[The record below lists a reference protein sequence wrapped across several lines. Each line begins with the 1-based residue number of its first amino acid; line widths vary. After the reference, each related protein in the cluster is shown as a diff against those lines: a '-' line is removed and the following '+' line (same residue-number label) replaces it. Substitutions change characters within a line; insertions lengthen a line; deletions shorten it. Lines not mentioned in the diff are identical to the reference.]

1 MKKYYSILLVFSI
14 LLASCNRS
22 NEAPPFP
29 VLENEY
35 EQPVTRNFKFPQVDT
50 ITWITKDPSI
60 IKNLPT
66 TKFNWAKI
74 PSKPFDIEIPHS
86 LTEPIT
92 TKPFDWNSL
101 PISPFS
107 LDSLPKQKLDVK
119 VKVLGE
125 PKVVKAGYPVTL
137 NGATR
142 GVMTLDANFGLPGT
156 NFSSLKDQNGML
168 WFGTTGGI
176 TRYDSENLESYGVEQ
191 GLNIQG
197 YVSSLFED
205 AEGRLWVGG
214 SNGDMSVI
222 DFDAK
227 LVYELSN
234 SFDKSFV
241 YKMMEDEQH
250 RIWYPMRNHGYYI
263 IDFEEKYIS
272 QFTVAQ
278 GLLGGF
284 NISAF
289 QTSDGLIWLSGQGV
303 NIIDLKAGK
312 NIKLTQENGL
322 LRNFAGS
329 FFEDNNGK
337 IWISGGG
344 GTTILNK
351 NKTEIS
357 YLTAQNGFDGFFGN
371 SEVFQDR
378 QGKFWLG
385 TPNGLLFSY
394 SESNGLIE
402 KYKVTDGQGQW
413 MFNMLE
419 DGQGQLWASVAQGG
433 LHMINTRQGRPA
445 NFDTVDGLASNA
457 NWDTEEAKDGKI
469 WIGST
474 EGIDVYDPVK
484 NTIQHLGKEQGLIDD
499 RNTRIMED
507 SKGRIWT
514 CGNNVGIS
522 IIDPEKQ
529 TIQQIRLGEGFGA
542 NNIETIL
549 EDKNGLFWMGGTASE
564 LIILDMENS
573 VLKNMAI
580 DSSAARVSNNI
591 IINDAG
597 NNIWVGGL
605 DSGIQI
611 IDQKNNTRVRLTKE
625 NGMVSDRVYSLA
637 KDGQHKIWTATQ
649 EGVDLIDLT
658 KNQVTAFKTSEGLG
672 ANDVYAI
679 AEHKGEIFLGTSN
692 GLTILKPLVQTN
704 SETPYWEVKTL
715 GQRQGLNLVDFA
727 ENSFTFDKNGRFWAS
742 LVQTVTVIDIII
754 EDSTMYPALITG
766 INILDN
772 KQVFNNI
779 EKIKEKTAALDTLW
793 AHGKSGLY
801 VKNKSSQDSSY
812 QSLNNI
818 KWKTVQ
824 GPHNIPVGLELPHDQ
839 NYLSF
844 NYNGAQF
851 NNSDKVV
858 YRYFLEGIDKNWSD
872 ISIQTT
878 SENYRDLP
886 PGDYTFMVASKGFNG
901 VWSEPATI
909 KFTIMPPWWQSW
921 WAYLIYLAILGLLG
935 IQVHKYQKA
944 RTVRKERENAQKKEL
959 EQAKEIKKAY
969 SELKATQS
977 QLIQSEKMASLGE
990 LTAGIAH
997 EIQNPLNFVNNF
1009 SEVNIELIEE
1019 LGEEVTNGNLD
1030 EVIALAKDIK
1040 ENEQKINHHGK
1051 RADSIVKGMLQHSR
1065 LSNGVKEP
1073 TNINALADEYLRL
1086 AYHGLR
1092 AKDKSFNAKMETDF
1106 DKSIDTVNIVA
1117 QDMGRVILNLITN
1130 AFYVVQ
1136 EKKNLQPEG
1145 YEPTVSV
1152 GTKIKG
1158 KQVLISIQDNGSG
1171 IPKKVLDKI
1180 FNPFFTTKPSGKG
1193 TGLGLSLSYD
1203 IVKAHGG
1210 ELKVETKEGEGTTFT
1225 IVLPGNNLK

>member
-1 MKKYYSILLVFSI
+1 MKIYTTILLVLSI
-14 LLASCNRS
+14 LLASCNGT
-22 NEAPPFP
+22 NEAPPLP

-35 EQPVTRNFKFPQVDT
+35 EQPVTKSFELPQADT
-50 ITWITKDPSI
+50 IAWVTRDPSI

-66 TKFNWAKI
+66 KKFNWAKI
-74 PSKPFDIEIPHS
+74 PSKSFDIEIPQA

-92 TKPFDWNSL
+92 AKPFDWNSL
-101 PISPFS
+101 PSSPFS
-107 LDSLPKQKLDVK
+107 LDSLPKQKLNVK

-156 NFSSLKDQNGML
+156 NFSSFKDQNGML

-197 YVSSLFED
+197 YVSNLFED

-222 DFDAK
+222 DFEAK

-234 SFDKSFV
+234 SFDKSNV
-241 YKMMEDEQH
+241 YKMMEDDQH

-263 IDFEEKYIS
+263 IDFEEKSIS
-272 QFTVAQ
+272 EFTEAQ
-278 GLLGGF
+278 GLLSGV
-284 NISAF
+284 NITALK
-289 QTSDGLIWLSGQGV
+289 TSDGLIWLSGLGV

-322 LRNFAGS
+322 LANFVSS
-329 FFEDNNGK
+329 FIEDNNGK
-337 IWISGGG
+337 IWISGGRG
-344 GTTILNK
+344 VAILNK

-357 YLTAQNGFDGFFGN
+357 YLTGQNGLDRFFGN
-371 SEVFQDR
+371 SEAYQDG

-385 TPNGLLFSY
+385 TPNGVVFSY

-402 KYKVTDGQGQW
+402 KYKVTDAPGQW
-413 MFNMLE
+413 MFNMIE
-419 DGQGQLWASVAQGG
+419 DDQGQLWVSVAQGG

-445 NFDTVDGLASNA
+445 NFDTEDGLASNDI
-457 NWDTEEAKDGKI
+457 WDTEEAKDGKI
-469 WIGST
+469 WFGSNQ
-474 EGIDVYDPVK
+474 GIDVYDPVK
-484 NTIQHLGKEQGLIDD
+484 NTIQHLGKAQGLIDD
-499 RNTRIMED
+499 GNTRLMED
-507 SKGRIWT
+507 SNGRIWA
-514 CGNNVGIS
+514 CGNTVGIS

-529 TIQQIRLGEGFGA
+529 TIQQLKIGEDFGSDGIR
-542 NNIETIL
+542 TIF
-549 EDKNGLFWMGGTASE
+549 EDKNGLFWMGGRTGE
-564 LIILDMENS
+564 LITLDMENAI
-573 VLKNMAI
+573 LKNMVI
-580 DSSAARVSNNI
+580 DSAAPRVINNI
-591 IINDAG
+591 IINDAS

-605 DSGIQI
+605 DTGIQI
-611 IDQKNNTRVRLTKE
+611 INPKTNTRIRLTKE
-625 NGMVSDRVYSLA
+625 TGMVSNTVYSLT
-637 KDGQHKIWTATQ
+637 KDGQHNIWTATQ
-649 EGVDLIDLT
+649 EGVELIDLT
-658 KNQVTAFKTSEGLG
+658 NRQVTTFKTSQGLG

-679 AEHKGEIFLGTSN
+679 AEHKGEIFTGTSN
-692 GLTILKPLVQTN
+692 GLTILKPLVQPN
-704 SETPYWEVKTL
+704 SEMPYWKVKTL

-727 ENSFTFDKNGRFWAS
+727 ENSFTFDKNGRFWAT
-742 LVQTVTVIDIII
+742 LAQTVTVIDEIK
-754 EDSTMYPALITG
+754 EDSTMYPTLITG

-772 KQVFNNI
+772 KQVFNNL
-779 EKIKEKTAALDTLW
+779 EKIKEKTATLDTLW
-793 AHGKSGLY
+793 EHGKSGFSI
-801 VKNKSSQDSSY
+801 KNKASRDSSY
-812 QSLNNI
+812 QSLHNI
-818 KWKTVQ
+818 KWKTVE

-851 NNSDKVV
+851 NNPDKVV

-872 ISIQTT
+872 ISEQTT

-901 VWSEPATI
+901 VWSKPAEM

-935 IQVHKYQKA
+935 LQVHKYQKA

-969 SELKATQS
+969 AELKATQS

-1009 SEVNIELIEE
+1009 SEVNIELIDE
-1019 LGEEVTNGNLD
+1019 LGEEVASGNLD

-1065 LSNGVKEP
+1065 LSNGIKEP

-1106 DKSIDTVNIVA
+1106 DESIGTIDIVA

-1136 EKKNLQPEG
+1136 EKKSKQPEG
-1145 YEPTVSV
+1145 YDPTVSV
-1152 GTKIKG
+1152 GTKKTG

-1171 IPKKVLDKI
+1171 IPKSVLDKI

-1210 ELKVETKEGEGTTFT
+1210 ELKVDTKEGEGTTFT
-1225 IVLPGNNLK
+1225 IVLPANN

>member
-1 MKKYYSILLVFSI
+1 MKIYTAILLVFSI
-14 LLASCNRS
+14 LLASCNGTQ
-22 NEAPPFP
+22 EAPPFP

-35 EQPVTRNFKFPQVDT
+35 EQPVTRNFEFPQADT
-50 ITWITKDPSI
+50 LAWITKDPSI

-66 TKFNWAKI
+66 TKFNWDKI
-74 PSKPFDIEIPHS
+74 PSKPFDIEIPQP

-92 TKPFDWNSL
+92 AKPFDWNSL
-101 PISPFS
+101 PSSPFS
-107 LDSLPKQKLDVK
+107 LDSLPKQKLTIK
-119 VKVLGE
+119 VNVLGE

-137 NGATR
+137 NGTTR

-156 NFSSLKDQNGML
+156 NFCSLKDQNGML

-176 TRYDSENLESYGVEQ
+176 TRYDSENLEIYGVEQ

-205 AEGRLWVGG
+205 AEGKLWVGG
-214 SNGDMSVI
+214 SNGDLSVI
-222 DFDAK
+222 DFEAK

-234 SFDKSFV
+234 SFDKNFV
-241 YKMMEDEQH
+241 YRMTEDDQH

-263 IDFEEKYIS
+263 IDLKEKSIR

-278 GLLGGF
+278 GLSGVI
-284 NISAF
+284 NITAF
-289 QTSDGLIWLSGQGV
+289 QDSDGLIWLSTVQGV

-322 LRNFAGS
+322 LTNFVAS
-329 FFEDNNGK
+329 FIEDNNGK
-337 IWISGGG
+337 IWISGGRG
-344 GTTILNK
+344 VSILNK

-357 YLTAQNGFDGFFGN
+357 YLNAQNGFDGFFGN
-371 SEVFQDR
+371 SEVLQDG
-378 QGKFWLG
+378 QGKFWLA
-385 TPNGLLFSY
+385 TPNGVVFSY

-402 KYKVTDGQGQW
+402 KYKVTDVQDQW

-419 DGQGQLWASVAQGG
+419 DDQGQLWVSVAQGG
-433 LHMINTRQGRPA
+433 LNMINTKQGRPA
-445 NFDTVDGLASNA
+445 NFDRASGITSTD
-457 NWDTEEAKDGKI
+457 NWDTKEGKDGKI
-469 WIGST
+469 WIGSRQ
-474 EGIDVYDPVK
+474 GIDVYDPVK
-484 NTIQHLGKEQGLIDD
+484 NTIQHLGKEQGLIDAS
-499 RNTRIMED
+499 NTRIMED

-529 TIQQIRLGEGFGA
+529 TIQQLKLGEGFGA
-542 NNIETIL
+542 NVIRTIL
-549 EDKNGLFWMGGTASE
+549 EDENGLFWMGGEASE
-564 LIILDMENS
+564 LITLDMENS
-573 VLKNMAI
+573 VLKNMVI
-580 DSSAARVSNNI
+580 DSAAERVGNNI
-591 IINDAG
+591 IIKDAS

-611 IDQKNNTRVRLTKE
+611 IDPKNNTRIRLTTTD
-625 NGMVSDRVYSLA
+625 GLVSDRVYSLA
-637 KDGQHKIWTATQ
+637 KDSQDNIWTATQ
-649 EGVDLIDLT
+649 EGVELIDLT
-658 KNQVTAFKTSEGLG
+658 KNQLTTFKTTQGLG
-672 ANDVYAI
+672 TNDVYAI
-679 AEHKGEIFLGTSN
+679 AEHKGEIFMGTAN
-692 GLTILKPLVQTN
+692 GLTIIKPMVNAN
-704 SETPYWEVKTL
+704 SETLHWKVKTL
-715 GQRQGLNLVDFA
+715 GQRQGLNFVDFA

-742 LVQTVTVIDIII
+742 LIETITVIDEIK
-754 EDSTMYPALITG
+754 EDTTSYKSLITG

-772 KQVFNNI
+772 KQIFNNL
-779 EKIKEKTAALDTLW
+779 EKIKEQTAMLDTIW
-793 AHGKSGLY
+793 AYGKYGLY
-801 VKNKSSQDSSY
+801 IQNKSSRDSSFE
-812 QSLNNI
+812 SRNNI

-824 GPHNIPVGLELPHDQ
+824 GPHNVPIGLELPHNQ

-858 YRYFLEGIDKNWSD
+858 YRYILEGIDKNWSPVSD
-872 ISIQTT
+872 KTI

-886 PGDYTFMVASKGFNG
+886 PGDYTFMVASKGFNRD
-901 VWSEPATI
+901 WSEPAEM
-909 KFTIMPPWWQSW
+909 KFTIMPPWWQTW
-921 WAYLIYLAILGLLG
+921 WAYTIYFLLLLFIG
-935 IQVHKYQKA
+935 YRVHLYQKA
-944 RTVRKERENAQKKEL
+944 HTLKKAQEEAQQKEL
-959 EQAKEIKKAY
+959 QQAKEIKKAY
-969 SELKATQS
+969 AELKATQS

-1030 EVIALAKDIK
+1030 EVVALAKDIK

-1065 LSNGVKEP
+1065 LSNGIKEP
-1073 TNINALADEYLRL
+1073 TNINALSDEYLRL

-1092 AKDKSFNAKMETDF
+1092 AKDKSFNAKMETNF
-1106 DKSIDTVNIVA
+1106 DESIDTINIVA

-1136 EKKNLQPEG
+1136 EKKALQPED

-1152 GTKIKG
+1152 GTKKTG

-1171 IPKKVLDKI
+1171 IPKSVLDKI

-1210 ELKVETKEGEGTTFT
+1210 ELKVDTKEGEGTTFT
-1225 IVLPGNNLK
+1225 IILPANN

>member
-1 MKKYYSILLVFSI
+1 MKIYTTILLVLTI
-14 LLASCNRS
+14 LLASCNS
-22 NEAPPFP
+22 ENEAPPFP

-35 EQPVTRNFKFPQVDT
+35 EQPVTRYFELPKADT
-50 ITWITKDPSI
+50 IAWITKDPSI
-60 IKNLPT
+60 IKNLPA
-66 TKFNWAKI
+66 TKFNWAQI
-74 PSKPFDIEIPHS
+74 PSKPFDIGIPHS

-92 TKPFDWNSL
+92 AKPFDWNSL
-101 PISPFS
+101 PSSPFS
-107 LDSLPKQKLDVK
+107 LDSLPKQKLNVK

-156 NFSSLKDQNGML
+156 NFSSLQDQNGML
-168 WFGTTGGI
+168 WFGITGGI
-176 TRYDSENLESYGVEQ
+176 TRYDSENLEIYSIEQ

-234 SFDKSFV
+234 SFDKSFI
-241 YKMMEDEQH
+241 YNMIEDVHH

-263 IDFEEKYIS
+263 IDFEEKSIS

-329 FFEDNNGK
+329 FFQDNNGK

-344 GTTILNK
+344 GATILNK

-357 YLTAQNGFDGFFGN
+357 YLTAQNGFDGFLGN

-402 KYKVTDGQGQW
+402 KYKVTDGPGQW

-419 DGQGQLWASVAQGG
+419 DGHGQLWASIAQGG

-445 NFDTVDGLASNA
+445 NFDTGDGLASNA
-457 NWDTEEAKDGKI
+457 IWDTEEAKDGKI

-474 EGIDVYDPVK
+474 QGIDVYDPVK

-514 CGNNVGIS
+514 CGNNVGVS

-529 TIQQIRLGEGFGA
+529 TIQQLKLGEGFGA

-549 EDKNGLFWMGGTASE
+549 EDKNGLFWMGGTAGE
-564 LIILDMENS
+564 LITLDMENS
-573 VLKNMAI
+573 ILKNIVI
-580 DSSAARVSNNI
+580 DSAAARVSNNI

-597 NNIWVGGL
+597 NNVWVGGL

-611 IDQKNNTRVRLTKE
+611 IDQKNNTRVSLTNE

-637 KDGQHKIWTATQ
+637 NDSQNNIWTATQ
-649 EGVDLIDLT
+649 RGVELIDLA
-658 KNQVTAFKTSEGLG
+658 KNQLTTFKTSQGLG

-679 AEHKGEIFLGTSN
+679 LEHKGEIFIGTSN
-692 GLTILKPLVQTN
+692 GLTILKPMVKAN
-704 SETPYWEVKTL
+704 SETPYWKVKTL

-742 LVQTVTVIDIII
+742 LVQTITVIDEIK
-754 EDSTMYPALITG
+754 EDTTAYETLITG

-772 KQVFNNI
+772 KQVFNNL
-779 EKIKEKTAALDTLW
+779 EKIKEKTATVDTLW
-793 AHGKSGLY
+793 ARDKNGLY
-801 VKNKSSQDSSY
+801 IKNKSSRDSSY
-812 QSLNNI
+812 QSLNKI
-818 KWKTVQ
+818 RWGTVQ
-824 GPHNIPVGLELPHDQ
+824 GPHNIPVGLELPHNQ

-844 NYNGAQF
+844 NYNSAQF
-851 NNSDKVV
+851 NNPDKVV
-858 YRYFLEGIDKNWSD
+858 YRYILEGIDKNWSPVTD
-872 ISIQTT
+872 KTT

-886 PGDYTFMVASKGFNG
+886 PGDYTFIVASKGFNG
-901 VWSEPATI
+901 VWSKPAEME
-909 KFTIMPPWWQSW
+909 FTIMPPWWQSW
-921 WAYLIYLAILGLLG
+921 WAYLVYLAILGLLG

-969 SELKATQS
+969 AELKATQS

-1009 SEVNIELIEE
+1009 SEVNIELIDE
-1019 LGEEVTNGNLD
+1019 LSEEVTNGNLD
-1030 EVIALAKDIK
+1030 EVITLAKDIK

-1065 LSNGVKEP
+1065 LSNGIKEP
-1073 TNINALADEYLRL
+1073 TDINALADEYLRL

-1092 AKDKSFNAKMETDF
+1092 AKDKSFNAAMKTDF
-1106 DKSIDTVNIVA
+1106 DDSISTINIVA

-1136 EKKNLQPEG
+1136 EKKSLQPDG

-1152 GTKIKG
+1152 GTKLKG
-1158 KQVLISIQDNGSG
+1158 KQILISIQDNGSG

-1203 IVKAHGG
+1203 IVKSHGG
-1210 ELKVETKEGEGTTFT
+1210 ELKVDTKEGEGTTFT
-1225 IVLPGNNLK
+1225 IVLPANN